1 MGGGP
6 TASQQLDDPEVKDD
20 EELWR
25 LIAPDW
31 YPADSSTGLRA
42 IDEAA
47 FSHNK
52 QVSALRSSLVTE
64 AEVKRHFPNHGIAA
78 LPVAAVRQ
86 SGCVIQIDDQPPWPT
101 KAHVVIRKSP
111 NGSRLKPAQILAL
124 TQIANANLRVPP
136 NVP

>member
-6 TASQQLDDPEVKDD
+6 TASQRLDDPEVKDD

-31 YPADSSTGLRA
+31 YPADPTTGERA

-64 AEVKRHFPNHGIAA
+64 AEVKQHFPDHGIAA
-78 LPVAAVRQ
+78 LPVAEVRK
-86 SGCVIQIDDQPPWPT
+86 SGCVIRIEDQPPWPA

-111 NGSRLKPAQILAL
+111 NGTRLKPAQILAL
-124 TQIANANLRVPP
+124 TQLANANLRVPP